1 MLQRVRRWRKWKGY
15 DYYKLPLTL
24 GFAGTSIEFSIN
36 FLNSV
41 ENRSYGGTL
50 QTADQKNKEHSYI
63 VIIIQIP
70 YLYYVVV
77 NNIQEI
83 SQCSRPHEGR

>member
-1 MLQRVRRWRKWKGY
+1 MEEMEGY

-41 ENRSYGGTL
+41 ENRSYVGTL
-50 QTADQKNKEHSYI
+50 QTAVSKE
-63 VIIIQIP
+63 
-70 YLYYVVV
+70 
-77 NNIQEI
+77 
-83 SQCSRPHEGR
+83 